1 MDLVKANVLGARIS
15 ANGEDDGVELVRVG
29 RAILVLASNL
39 QLSRSTLSE
48 ELGTFSSIWFI
59 ISDLF
64 NPFDTLRHTLSD
76 HVDAMLLHIVSD
88 LDCHLLVK
96 ASQQDASHL
105 FKLLKLLIKV
115 FLW

>member
-48 ELGTFSSIWFI
+48 ELGIFATI
-59 ISDLF
+59 
-64 NPFDTLRHTLSD
+64 
-76 HVDAMLLHIVSD
+76 
-88 LDCHLLVK
+88 
-96 ASQQDASHL
+96 
-105 FKLLKLLIKV
+105 
-115 FLW
+115 

>member
-48 ELGTFSSIWFI
+48 ELGIFATICVLLDPCFPAIDCWLI
-59 ISDLF
+59 ISCRRCVL
-64 NPFDTLRHTLSD
+64 
-76 HVDAMLLHIVSD
+76 
-88 LDCHLLVK
+88 
-96 ASQQDASHL
+96 
-105 FKLLKLLIKV
+105 
-115 FLW
+115 

>member
-48 ELGTFSSIWFI
+48 ELDIFATIWFHH
-59 ISDLF
+59 F
-64 NPFDTLRHTLSD
+64 
-76 HVDAMLLHIVSD
+76 
-88 LDCHLLVK
+88 
-96 ASQQDASHL
+96 
-105 FKLLKLLIKV
+105 
-115 FLW
+115 

>member
-48 ELGTFSSIWFI
+48 ELGIFATIWFYH
-59 ISDLF
+59 F
-64 NPFDTLRHTLSD
+64 
-76 HVDAMLLHIVSD
+76 
-88 LDCHLLVK
+88 
-96 ASQQDASHL
+96 
-105 FKLLKLLIKV
+105 
-115 FLW
+115 

>member
-48 ELGTFSSIWFI
+48 ELGIFATIWFGH
-59 ISDLF
+59 F
-64 NPFDTLRHTLSD
+64 
-76 HVDAMLLHIVSD
+76 
-88 LDCHLLVK
+88 
-96 ASQQDASHL
+96 
-105 FKLLKLLIKV
+105 
-115 FLW
+115 

>member
-48 ELGTFSSIWFI
+48 EFGIFATIWFHH
-59 ISDLF
+59 F
-64 NPFDTLRHTLSD
+64 
-76 HVDAMLLHIVSD
+76 
-88 LDCHLLVK
+88 
-96 ASQQDASHL
+96 
-105 FKLLKLLIKV
+105 
-115 FLW
+115 

>member
-48 ELGTFSSIWFI
+48 ELGIFATIWFI

-64 NPFDTLRHTLSD
+64 NPFDALRHTLSD
-76 HVDAMLLHIVSD
+76 HVDAVLLHIVSD

-96 ASQQDASHL
+96 AS
-105 FKLLKLLIKV
+105 
-115 FLW
+115 